1 MDRQLTVSRTPRVY
15 SEKRDAC
22 WLSAISRMSE
32 PFNPT
37 HAVRFELGRGR
48 VSLNSSEGP
57 EARVLVPADALRDLC
72 ASAGADTMKD
82 FGRRLGTE
90 IGRRVA
96 ARLGTGSSVA
106 SMVEHLGGDLALAGL
121 GSLGAEVWGQALVF
135 TVTGS
140 PLGKDGDSLL
150 SAILEGA
157 VQRALARDA
166 AVVPIER
173 TDERARL
180 VVVSPTTAP
189 RVRQWLAEGVSW
201 GDALSRLSQRP

>member
-1 MDRQLTVSRTPRVY
+1 MF
-15 SEKRDAC
+15 
-22 WLSAISRMSE
+22 RMSE

-37 HAVRFELGRGR
+37 HAVRFELGRGT
-48 VSLNSSEGP
+48 VSVNGSEGP
-57 EARVLVPADALRDLC
+57 EPRVLVPADALRNLC
-72 ASAGADTMKD
+72 TSAGPEAMKD

-96 ARLGTGSSVA
+96 TRLGKGGSVA
-106 SMVEHLGGDLALAGL
+106 AIVEHLGGDLALAGL

-150 SAILEGA
+150 GAILEGA
-157 VQRALARDA
+157 IQRALARDA
-166 AVVPIER
+166 AVVPIDR

-180 VVVSPTTAP
+180 VVVSPATAS

-201 GDALSRLSQRP
+201 GDTLSRLSGAP